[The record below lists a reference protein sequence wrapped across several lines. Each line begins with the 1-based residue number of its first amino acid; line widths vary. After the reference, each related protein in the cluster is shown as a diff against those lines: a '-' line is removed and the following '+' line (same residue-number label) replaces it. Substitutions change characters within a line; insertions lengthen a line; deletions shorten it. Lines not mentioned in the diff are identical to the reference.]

1 MMSTTVAERVMTG
14 ALDVEVSCP
23 ATQARGARVTAAG
36 YVWDVL
42 TDDDDHGDARVRVIC
57 HGRRV
62 SAVFDRWH
70 YPRGDVFE
78 AVGRAAVGVLT
89 GATSV
94 ALAHVPAGP
103 DQSGYVGRVPVAD
116 ADRRDGD
123 TYSRFYAVID
133 LL

>member
-1 MMSTTVAERVMTG
+1 MIATNVAERVQTG
-14 ALDVEVSCP
+14 TLDVEVSAP
-23 ATQARGARVTAAG
+23 AVYARGARVTAAG

-42 TDDDDHGDARVRVIC
+42 TDDDDTGAPRVRVIC

-62 SAVFDRWH
+62 SAVFNRWQ
-70 YPRGDVFE
+70 YPRADIYE

-103 DQSGYVGRVPVAD
+103 GQSGYVGRVPIAD
-116 ADRRDGD
+116 SDRPFTDQHA
-123 TYSRFYAVID
+123 RFFAVLD
-133 LL
+133 LI